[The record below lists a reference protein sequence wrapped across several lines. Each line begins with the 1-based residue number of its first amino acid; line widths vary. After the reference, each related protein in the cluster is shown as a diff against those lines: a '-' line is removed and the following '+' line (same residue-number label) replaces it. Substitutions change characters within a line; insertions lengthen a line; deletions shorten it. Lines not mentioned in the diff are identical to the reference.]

1 MVSRQ
6 LEQDDAIVLTPVR
19 STWSILIL
27 KTFCAQAQ
35 RRARR
40 DAAATAAPVEVS
52 SRSHFSEVLGEVLGE
67 VLQEIARILSR
78 AAARNLTGIM
88 IGNRV
93 RQRLQL

>member
-52 SRSHFSEVLGEVLGE
+52 SRSHFSEVLGEVL
-67 VLQEIARILSR
+67 QEIARILSR